1 MTAIGQPKLSHAIAA
16 QPMADASE
24 FSSGSKSPQTSKQ
37 AKTSKQAS
45 LERGRLAEDLV
56 AQWLVGQGWEI
67 LQRRWRCKWG
77 ELDLVIYTANP
88 ASTQTPLAFVE
99 VKARSSGNWDG
110 DGLLSITPQKQ
121 EKLWR
126 SAQLF
131 LAEHPQLAGLP
142 CRFDVALV
150 ACQERRSP
158 WRKEPREKPETQPP
172 MNTLMNM
179 SHVEIGRVEIG
190 KAVAIAH
197 HCLILQHY
205 IPGAFG

>member
-1 MTAIGQPKLSHAIAA
+1 
-16 QPMADASE
+16 MANASE
-24 FSSGSKSPQTSKQ
+24 FSSDSKLP
-37 AKTSKQAS
+37 KTSKQAS

-77 ELDLVIYTANP
+77 ELDLVVYTANP

-150 ACQERRSP
+150 SCQERRSP
-158 WRKEPREKPETQPP
+158 WRKEPREKPETQSPMHTP
-172 MNTLMNM
+172 MNMN
-179 SHVEIGRVEIG
+179 RVEIG

-205 IPGAFG
+205 LPGAFD